1 MMSSQYSQKFM
12 MSSQKFYNPVADTF
26 EEELVHRVGQIVFEL
41 EIYPNLIYLTKVSD
55 KGEKLYNKA
64 VVNGKVDY
72 NYLRRVVKTDSLP
85 FKELQL
91 SRKATLHQVLMI
103 AAT

>member
-1 MMSSQYSQKFM
+1 

-26 EEELVHRVGQIVFEL
+26 EEELIHRVGQIVFEL
-41 EIYPNLIYLTKVSD
+41 EIYPNLIYLSKVTE
-55 KGEKLYNKA
+55 KGEKPHIKA
-64 VVNGKVDY
+64 VVNGKIDY
-72 NYLRRVVKTDSLP
+72 NYLRRVARTDNLP